1 MCERLPAQEVSV
13 VPWDGCNGLNNI
25 HGDATLLTTNTH
37 YSLSAIGK
45 IFTHLHGLSVIAELV

>member
-25 HGDATLLTTNTH
+25 HGDATLLTTSTH
-37 YSLSAIGK
+37 YSLSAIEK
-45 IFTHLHGLSVIAELV
+45 ILHIYTACR

>member
-1 MCERLPAQEVSV
+1 MCERLPAQEVSA

-37 YSLSAIGK
+37 YSLSAIEK
-45 IFTHLHGLSVIAELV
+45 ILHIYTACR